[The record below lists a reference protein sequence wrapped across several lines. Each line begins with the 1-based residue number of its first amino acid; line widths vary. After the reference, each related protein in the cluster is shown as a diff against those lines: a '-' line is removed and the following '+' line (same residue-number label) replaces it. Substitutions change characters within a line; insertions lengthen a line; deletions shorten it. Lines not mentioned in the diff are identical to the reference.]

1 MLFVYVAWLGLAVV
15 VWLWR
20 SRIELW
26 LILVYSL
33 VNILVWT
40 FALPNLATLYRVKY
54 VPMMLLVGGALACG
68 AAALSERRLAGQSTG
83 QSP

>member
-1 MLFVYVAWLGLAVV
+1 MSCA
-15 VWLWR
+15 WLWR

-40 FALPNLATLYRVKY
+40 FAIPNLGTLYRVRY
-54 VPMMLLVGGALACG
+54 GPLMLLVGLGLAGG
-68 AAALSERRLAGQSTG
+68 AAALSGRRMAGQSTG